1 MKRRAFIRQTC
12 ITCVSGGLVPFLI
25 TGCQAT
31 HYASGIMDATGI
43 SVSKSEFTYLKKEQT
58 LTRQYI
64 IVQNDKLEFPIYV
77 YRFSDTEYS
86 ALWMK
91 CTHQGAE
98 LQASGD
104 ALQCPSHGSEFTNKG
119 AVSNG
124 PAEKN
129 LRLFPVIV
137 QTETITI
144 DLRQS

>member
-12 ITCVSGGLVPFLI
+12 ITCVGGGLIPFLI

-124 PAEKN
+124 PAENN

>member
-1 MKRRAFIRQTC
+1 MNRRTFVKQAC
-12 ITCVSGGLVPFLI
+12 ITCVSGGLIPLLI
-25 TGCQAT
+25 SGCQAT
-31 HYASGIMDATGI
+31 HYASGVMSATGI
-43 SVSKSEFTYLKKEQT
+43 SVLKSEFTYLKKEQT

-64 IVQNDKLEFPIYV
+64 ILQNDKLEFPIYV

-91 CTHQGAE
+91 CSHQGAE

-104 ALQCPSHGSEFTNKG
+104 ALHCPSHGSEFTNKG
-119 AVSNG
+119 VVSNG

-129 LRLFPVIV
+129 LRSFPIIV
-137 QTETITI
+137 QNETITI

>member
-1 MKRRAFIRQTC
+1 MNRRSFVKHTC
-12 ITCVSGGLVPFLI
+12 ITCVSGGLIPFLI

-31 HYASGIMDATGI
+31 HYATGVMDATGI
-43 SVSKSEFTYLKKEQT
+43 RVPKSEFMYQRKEE
-58 LTRQYI
+58 LFTREYI

-77 YRFSDTEYS
+77 YRFSDNEYS

-104 ALQCPSHGSEFTNKG
+104 MLHCPSHGSEFTNKG

-129 LRLFPVIV
+129 LRSFPVIV
-137 QTETITI
+137 QTDTITI

>member
-1 MKRRAFIRQTC
+1 MNRRTFIKQTC
-12 ITCVSGGLVPFLI
+12 ITCVSGGLIPFL
-25 TGCQAT
+25 TTSCQAT
-31 HYASGIMDATGI
+31 HYASGVMDATGI
-43 SVSKSEFTYLKKEQT
+43 IVPKSEFTYLKKEQT

-64 IVQNDKLEFPIYV
+64 IIQNDKLEFPIYV

-98 LQASGD
+98 LQAAGD
-104 ALQCPSHGSEFTNKG
+104 ALHCPSHGSEFTNKG

-129 LRLFPVIV
+129 LRSFPIIV

>member
-25 TGCQAT
+25 SGCQAT
-31 HYASGIMDATGI
+31 HYASGVLDATGI
-43 SVSKSEFTYLKKEQT
+43 SVSKSEFTYQKKEQIR
-58 LTRQYI
+58 TRQYI
-64 IVQNDKLEFPIYV
+64 IAQNDKLEFPIYV

-129 LRLFPVIV
+129 LRSFPVIV
-137 QTETITI
+137 QTDTITI

>member
-1 MKRRAFIRQTC
+1 MNRRSFVKQTC
-12 ITCVSGGLVPFLI
+12 ITCVSGGLIPFLI

-31 HYASGIMDATGI
+31 HYATGVMDATGI
-43 SVSKSEFTYLKKEQT
+43 RVPKSEFMYQRKEE
-58 LTRQYI
+58 LFTREYI

-77 YRFSDTEYS
+77 YRFSDNEYS

-104 ALQCPSHGSEFTNKG
+104 MLHCPSHGSEFTNKG

-129 LRLFPVIV
+129 LRSFPVIV
-137 QTETITI
+137 QTDTITI

>member
-25 TGCQAT
+25 SGCQAT
-31 HYASGIMDATGI
+31 HYASGVLDATGI
-43 SVSKSEFTYLKKEQT
+43 SVSKSEFKYHKKEQI

-129 LRLFPVIV
+129 LRSFPVIV
-137 QTETITI
+137 QTDTITI
-144 DLRQS
+144 DLQQS

>member
-12 ITCVSGGLVPFLI
+12 ITCVSGGLIPFLI
-25 TGCQAT
+25 TSCQAT
-31 HYASGIMDATGI
+31 HYASGVMDATGI

-98 LQASGD
+98 LQASGE
-104 ALQCPSHGSEFTNKG
+104 ALHCPSHGSEFTNKG

-129 LRLFPVIV
+129 LRSFPIII